1 MRPIFLLLPATLLA
15 LACSTSA
22 QTFPYPRDDAAPI
35 SSVQVRGPA
44 KAVLLRP
51 DQVREIAGF
60 YAMSNGWSLKVRP
73 ATRYID
79 ATIDTEKPLRL
90 AAVSP
95 DKFISGD
102 GNVTMEFNLG
112 EAGDEMRL
120 SYVPAAGLAQ
130 VVVRSVP
137 MAQR

>member
-1 MRPIFLLLPATLLA
+1 
-15 LACSTSA
+15 
-22 QTFPYPRDDAAPI
+22 
-35 SSVQVRGPA
+35 
-44 KAVLLRP
+44 
-51 DQVREIAGF
+51 
-60 YAMSNGWSLKVRP
+60 MSNGWSLKVRP